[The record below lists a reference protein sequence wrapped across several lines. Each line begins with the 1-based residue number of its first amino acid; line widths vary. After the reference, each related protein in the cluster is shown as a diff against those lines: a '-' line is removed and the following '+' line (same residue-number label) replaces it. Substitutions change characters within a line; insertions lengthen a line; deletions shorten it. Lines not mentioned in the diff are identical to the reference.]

1 MTALNAKFVSPKD
14 RVLAE
19 VVQVAARLSY
29 IDLVFLAQT
38 ANAIYS
44 ERLEAQL
51 RSAEFA
57 AQQPPE
63 PDPHGV

>member
-1 MTALNAKFVSPKD
+1 MTALNANSVSPKD

-19 VVQVAARLSY
+19 VVQVASRLSY

-51 RSAEFA
+51 RSAEFVEA
-57 AQQPPE
+57 TPPE